1 MSNYFSSNLEF
12 LRKQKGI
19 SQNKLAEEVNVN
31 QTTVARWEKKE
42 ITPSIDNVEEVAKAL
57 NVELPDLL
65 TKDLRLSKEEVL
77 KQSKFHYKDEESG
90 LSVELIP
97 PEGVNWDKISKEE
110 REEYINQAMNFLYET
125 KRNIKKDK

>member
-110 REEYINQAMNFLYET
+110 REEYINQAMDFLYET